1 MSTTG
6 RPRSVSLFAGGG
18 GMTLG
23 FQHAGFKT
31 VMASDVEASAAR
43 TFAHNFPH
51 APFLHADIRH
61 VTKNELIEAVGGEVD
76 VVIGGPPCQGFS
88 TIGDQNPADPRNG
101 LFWCFARV
109 VEWLRPTCFVMEN
122 VNYLRTQYGGRYERE
137 IVRAFQRLGY
147 HVHVTTLNA
156 ADYGVPQL
164 RKRVFFFGSRL
175 SPKFAWPA
183 ATHGVGGIPY
193 ATVGEALAGLDSTFA
208 NHAVLNHSD
217 TVQARY
223 RLIPE
228 GGRMPAP
235 GELPPEIRRKN
246 FGNTYKRLHRG
257 RPSLT
262 LVPGNNAFP
271 VHPTEHRSLTPR
283 EGARIQTF
291 PDAYIFQGN
300 RSEQCRLVG
309 NAVPVRLAEHIGAAV
324 LAHMSGER
332 LTNGV
337 PSTPVPCLTK
347 EGSPNVPAQ
356 KSRNLTA
363 ASLFTGAGGLTLGF
377 QNAGFHV
384 LGSVDKKN
392 SVARNHA
399 LNFPDI
405 AHLTADVGAMS
416 SEDLVKLIGQPT
428 VDVVFGGPPCQGFS
442 IFGRRRFVN
451 TKGHRAEADERND
464 LSIKYFD
471 LAFALEPKFI
481 FFENVKGFVSTP
493 LGETTYLSAIEKKLD
508 AAGYEFA
515 HRVINCASYGVPQA
529 RERFILV
536 AWRKDLAFV
545 WPEAKF
551 FAEPKPWQRRFVTL
565 ADVISD
571 LIDSS
576 THSAEFSHV
585 PMNHKPL
592 VVARYE
598 LIPEGG
604 RLPVQT
610 MPDELRK
617 GYRSDDVKNFSHVY
631 KRLSMSQPATTM
643 VPGHNAFPVHPILP
657 RTLTVREAA
666 RIQTFPDHM
675 RFVGTRQQQCTLVG
689 NAVPPL
695 LGEIFAAAIAKGI
708 EGNFTSAGYKRDVY
722 DLAVVS

>member
-1 MSTTG
+1 
-6 RPRSVSLFAGGG
+6 
-18 GMTLG
+18 MTLG

-31 VMASDVEASAAR
+31 ALASDVEPSSAR

-51 APFLHADIRH
+51 APFVQADIRH
-61 VTKNELIEAVGGEVD
+61 ISREELLRAIGDDVD
-76 VVIGGPPCQGFS
+76 VVVGGPPCQGFS

-109 VEWLRPTCFVMEN
+109 VEWLKPACFVMEN
-122 VNYLRTQYGGRYERE
+122 VNYLRTQYNGRYEQE

-156 ADYGVPQL
+156 ADYGVPQI

-175 SPKFAWPA
+175 SSEFAWPA
-183 ATHGVGGIPY
+183 PTHGVNGIGY
-193 ATVGEALAGLDSTFA
+193 ATVGDALAGLDSTFE
-208 NHAVLNHSD
+208 NHSVLNHND
-217 TVQARY
+217 TVVARY

-228 GGRMPAP
+228 GGRMPP
-235 GELPPEIRRKN
+235 PSELPPEIRRKN
-246 FGNTYKRLHRG
+246 FGNTYKRLHRD

-271 VHPTEHRSLTPR
+271 VHPQEHRSLTPR

-291 PDAYIFQGN
+291 PDSYIFKGN
-300 RSEQCRLVG
+300 RAEQCRLVG
-309 NAVPVRLAEHIGAAV
+309 NAVPVQLAEHVGAAV
-324 LAHMSGER
+324 LAH
-332 LTNGV
+332 LNGV
-337 PSTPVPCLTK
+337 RLGGAIPSEPVPHMQVAEPLT
-347 EGSPNVPAQ
+347 VPTT
-356 KSRNLTA
+356 KTSNLSA
-363 ASLFTGAGGLTLGF
+363 LSLFTGAGGLLYGF
-377 QNAGFHV
+377 RNAGFDV
-384 LGSVDKKN
+384 RGSVDKKN
-392 SVARNHA
+392 SVARNHD

-405 AHLTADVGAMS
+405 PHLTADVGALTS
-416 SEDLVKLIGQPT
+416 DDLKALLGRPV

-451 TKGHRAEADERND
+451 TKGHRVESDERNE
-464 LSIKYFD
+464 LSLKYFE
-471 LAFALEPKFI
+471 LAFALSPKFI

-493 LGETTYLSAIEKKLD
+493 RGDSTYLEVIEEMLD
-508 AAGYEFA
+508 AAGYAFA
-515 HRVINCASYGVPQA
+515 HRMINCASYGVPQA

-545 WPEAKF
+545 WPEPKF
-551 FAEPKPWQRRFVTL
+551 FAEPKSWQRRFVTL

-571 LIDSS
+571 LMDPA
-576 THSAEFSHV
+576 THSEEFSHV

-604 RLPVQT
+604 RLPVKT

-631 KRLSMSQPATTM
+631 KRLWMSQPATTM
-643 VPGHNAFPVHPILP
+643 VPGHNAFPVHPVLP

-675 RFVGTRQQQCTLVG
+675 HFVGTRQQQCTLVG

-708 EGNFTSAGYKRDVY
+708 EGNFKSAGFKRDIY
-722 DLAVVS
+722 DLAAVS